1 MAFRGFGGYRAPSIS
16 RGGGAYSGPIFRQS
30 RAALAGDIFSD
41 FGQDFDYQP
50 SYETSS
56 PDFSDVT
63 GGVSTVADPTF
74 TTMGGLGDVATALG
88 PYLGGVGKAIFSPTV
103 RDLIGS
109 PAAAGAAGT
118 VAQAVAPHVKR
129 ALKRLVGGAG
139 GGGARRRMNP
149 GNFKALRRSMRRLAS
164 FEKAARH
171 VIHFTHPKPTARV
184 KFKFRR
190 RRRR

>member
-41 FGQDFDYQP
+41 FSQDFDYQP

-63 GGVSTVADPTF
+63 GGVSTVAEPEF
-74 TTMGGLGDVATALG
+74 TTMGGLGDVASALG

-103 RDLIGS
+103 RDLLGS
-109 PAAAGAAGT
+109 PAPPAPPATAAHS
-118 VAQAVAPHVKR
+118 P
-129 ALKRLVGGAG
+129 
-139 GGGARRRMNP
+139 
-149 GNFKALRRSMRRLAS
+149 
-164 FEKAARH
+164 
-171 VIHFTHPKPTARV
+171 
-184 KFKFRR
+184 
-190 RRRR
+190 